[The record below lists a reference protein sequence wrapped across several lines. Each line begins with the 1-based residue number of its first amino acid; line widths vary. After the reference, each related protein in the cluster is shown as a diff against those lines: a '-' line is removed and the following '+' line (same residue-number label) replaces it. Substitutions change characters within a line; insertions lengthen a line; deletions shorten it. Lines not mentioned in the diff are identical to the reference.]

1 MLTERKVFLGCMM
14 AVGLW
19 AETVGAKPV
28 EVIRPEDEA
37 ILEGVFE
44 LDGASAQQKRPSP
57 MADGNGVAMK
67 GARDATRIK
76 AVPLNVTFGENASS
90 VVSATTSSKEDKK
103 DTSVKTSVDNTQ
115 EMTVEVN
122 GGADLKNTMKTVVE
136 GDTQKTTAPVE
147 KVEKKTVKTTVKTIN
162 AQKADE
168 TSESATENA
177 SEYRYQDEI
186 GYTYPSKSERA
197 QARQPLN
204 EWYNPNL
211 RAADTYKTET
221 KSAPQD
227 ETFMQYRLAIADCL
241 DTRQDDLEMDKAMLK
256 QGNMYDAAAYLSQ
269 TLEAVNV
276 CYENIGYDI
285 IRDYY
290 GDEPQVRARF
300 AQKISDFYISGSDVN
315 FNPKFCGDDCSVE
328 AMVDA
333 QLAKFAEF
341 RTYLAQLLNERPTYA
356 PADVEV
362 STAVVEEKPTK
373 AEVEYDEDGVPFI
386 DEYLEEDEQTRA
398 NSVQPEYETRPL
410 PVRSQ
415 PNYNVRPVRQPVV
428 NGQGNRY
435 ETPEIL

>member
-76 AVPLNVTFGENASS
+76 AVPLNVTFGENASG

-103 DTSVKTSVDNTQ
+103 DASVTTSVDNTQ

-122 GGADLKNTMKTVVE
+122 SGADLKNTMKTVVE

-186 GYTYPSKSERA
+186 GYTYPSKSERE

-221 KSAPQD
+221 KSAPQCLNK
-227 ETFMQYRLAIADCL
+227 EICMMQRLICL
-241 DTRQDDLEMDKAMLK
+241 RRSRRL
-256 QGNMYDAAAYLSQ
+256 MY
-269 TLEAVNV
+269 VM
-276 CYENIGYDI
+276 
-285 IRDYY
+285 
-290 GDEPQVRARF
+290 
-300 AQKISDFYISGSDVN
+300 KISVMILSAIITVMSRKSELVLLRKYLIFIS
-315 FNPKFCGDDCSVE
+315 
-328 AMVDA
+328 A
-333 QLAKFAEF
+333 
-341 RTYLAQLLNERPTYA
+341 
-356 PADVEV
+356 
-362 STAVVEEKPTK
+362 AVMLTL
-373 AEVEYDEDGVPFI
+373 I
-386 DEYLEEDEQTRA
+386 R
-398 NSVQPEYETRPL
+398 NSVAMI
-410 PVRSQ
+410 VRLKRWLMRNWQNLQNSELIWR
-415 PNYNVRPVRQPVV
+415 NY
-428 NGQGNRY
+428 
-435 ETPEIL
+435 